1 MNHTCKISKV
11 IFLQI
16 GLKTEYILKPQITYC
31 LFYIPNIDKR
41 YYVSLNRNQV
51 QKTDSL
57 LRIDLKRERHQRHG
71 ATRNTNSVVL
81 TQEITYAFYE
91 NAR

>member
-1 MNHTCKISKV
+1 M
-11 IFLQI
+11 F
-16 GLKTEYILKPQITYC
+16 
-31 LFYIPNIDKR
+31 
-41 YYVSLNRNQV
+41 QV

-57 LRIDLKRERHQRHG
+57 LRVDLKRERHRRHG

-81 TQEITYAFYE
+81 TREITYAFYE